1 MPILGEE
8 TTNYILNFAV
18 WDLTKVV
25 LLVFLGLYLL
35 FALLVVR
42 QVQLLTSVL
51 GTNFSPLFK
60 TVALLH
66 VILALAVF
74 MFAFVIL

>member
-1 MPILGEE
+1 MILGF
-8 TTNYILNFAV
+8 NDFMILNFAV
-18 WDLTKVV
+18 WDLTKIG
-25 LLVFLGLYLL
+25 LLTFLGLYLI
-35 FALLVVR
+35 FSLLVVR

-66 VILALAVF
+66 VILAVGVF
-74 MFAFVIL
+74 LFAFVIL